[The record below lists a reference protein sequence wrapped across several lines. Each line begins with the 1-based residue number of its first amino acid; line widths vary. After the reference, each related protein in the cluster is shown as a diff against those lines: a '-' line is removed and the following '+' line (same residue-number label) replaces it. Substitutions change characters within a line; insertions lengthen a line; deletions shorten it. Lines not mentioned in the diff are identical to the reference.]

1 MYVEVGPIV
10 LRSVETLCVE
20 DLVVDKYGVEV
31 DGLGVDSSVVSSKV
45 SASVAGTMNDKIT
58 MTVQCS
64 AYSYVYVTQ
73 YFLSSTGLNYS
84 KIHFILSFT
93 YMKINF
99 GLSSIYFQF
108 YCMRQNIQLE
118 TMKRRALHC
127 YDLKVYQK
135 STSTH
140 TLQS

>member
-20 DLVVDKYGVEV
+20 DLIVDKYGVEV

-64 AYSYVYVTQ
+64 AYSYVYVHVTE
-73 YFLSSTGLNYS
+73 YFLSSTVLNYS

-108 YCMRQNIQLE
+108 YCDRIYNWRQ
-118 TMKRRALHC
+118 
-127 YDLKVYQK
+127 
-135 STSTH
+135 
-140 TLQS
+140 